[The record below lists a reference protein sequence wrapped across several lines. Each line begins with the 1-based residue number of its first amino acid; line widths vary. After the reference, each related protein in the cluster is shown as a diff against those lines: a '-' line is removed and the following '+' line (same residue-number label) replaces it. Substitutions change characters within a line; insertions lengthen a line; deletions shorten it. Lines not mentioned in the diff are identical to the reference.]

1 MPTVKQGY
9 WIRVQDGKVTQ
20 VWDTQPPVETEAGWK
35 QAVEIH
41 PDLTPNREY
50 ISHHTIDA
58 DKTPAEI
65 IWHKV
70 ALTVDDR
77 KGGLI
82 GTAKGEFQRVVNE
95 ETQKQINDNPNEVYD
110 AQRVETAKTD
120 METKIAQIN
129 AATTHEELDALLA

>member
-1 MPTVKQGY
+1 MSTVKQGY
-9 WIRVQDGKVTQ
+9 WIRVQDGNVTQ

-35 QAVEIH
+35 AAIEIH
-41 PDLTPNREY
+41 PDLVANREY

-65 IWHKV
+65 VWHKV

-82 GTAKGEFQRVVNE
+82 GAAKGEFQRVVNE
-95 ETQKQINDNPNEVYD
+95 QAQLQINDNPAETYD
-110 AQRVETAKTD
+110 AAIVATAKAT
-120 METKIAQIN
+120 MEAKLTAIAG
-129 AATTHEELDALLA
+129 ATTHEDLDVL

>member
-1 MPTVKQGY
+1 MSTVKTGY

-20 VWDTQPPVETEAGWK
+20 VWDTKPPLESEAGWK
-35 QAVEIH
+35 EAVEIF

-58 DKTPAEI
+58 DKTPGEI

-82 GTAKGEFQRVVNE
+82 GAAKGEFQRVVNE
-95 ETQKQINDNPNEVYD
+95 QAQLQLNDNPAEVYD
-110 AQRVETAKTD
+110 PAAVEAAKTA
-120 METKIAQIN
+120 MEAKIAAVN
-129 AATTHEELDALLA
+129 AAVTHEDLDALV

>member
-1 MPTVKQGY
+1 MSTVKQGY

-35 QAVEIH
+35 AAIEIH
-41 PDLTPNREY
+41 PDLVPNREY

-82 GTAKGEFQRVVNE
+82 GAAKGEFQRVVNE
-95 ETQKQINDNPNEVYD
+95 QAQLQINDNPAESYD
-110 AQRVETAKTD
+110 AAIVATAKAT
-120 METKIAQIN
+120 MEAKLTAIAG
-129 AATTHEELDALLA
+129 AATHEDLDVL

>member
-1 MPTVKQGY
+1 MPTTKTGY
-9 WIRVQDGKVTQ
+9 WVRVENGNVTQ
-20 VWDTQPPVETEAGWK
+20 VWDTRPAIETEAGWK
-35 QAVEIH
+35 EAVEIF

-70 ALTVDDR
+70 ALTVEDR

-82 GTAKGEFQRVVNE
+82 GAAKGEFQRVVNE
-95 ETQKQINDNPNEVYD
+95 QTQLQLNDNPAEVYD
-110 AQRVETAKTD
+110 PKAVETAKVA
-120 METKIAQIN
+120 MEAKIAAVN
-129 AATTHEELDALLA
+129 AATTHEDLDALI

>member
-1 MPTVKQGY
+1 MSTVKQGY
-9 WIRVQDGKVTQ
+9 WIRVQDGNVTQ
-20 VWDTQPPVETEAGWK
+20 VWDTQPPVDTEAGWK
-35 QAVEIH
+35 AAIEIH
-41 PDLTPNREY
+41 PDLVPNREY

-82 GTAKGEFQRVVNE
+82 GAAKGEFQRVVNE
-95 ETQKQINDNPNEVYD
+95 QAQLQINDNPAESYD
-110 AQRVETAKTD
+110 AAIVATAKAT
-120 METKIAQIN
+120 MEAKLTAIAG
-129 AATTHEELDALLA
+129 ATTHEDLDVLA

>member
-1 MPTVKQGY
+1 MPTTKTGY

-20 VWDTQPPVETEAGWK
+20 VWDTRPPLETEAGWK
-35 QAVEIH
+35 EAVEIF

-58 DKTPAEI
+58 DKTPGEI

-77 KGGLI
+77 KGALI
-82 GTAKGEFQRVVNE
+82 GQAKGEFQRVVNE
-95 ETQKQINDNPNEVYD
+95 QAQLQLNDNPAEEYD
-110 AQRVETAKTD
+110 PQAVANAKTA
-120 METKIAQIN
+120 MEAKIAAVN
-129 AATTHEELDALLA
+129 AAVTHEDLDALQ

>member
-1 MPTVKQGY
+1 MPTTKTGY

-20 VWDTQPPVETEAGWK
+20 VWDTKPPVETETGWK
-35 QAVEIH
+35 EAIEIF
-41 PDLTPNREY
+41 PDVTPNREY

-77 KGGLI
+77 KGGMI
-82 GTAKGEFQRVVNE
+82 GAAKGEFQRVVNE
-95 ETQKQINDNPNEVYD
+95 QAQLQVNDNPNEVYD
-110 AQRVETAKTD
+110 SSVVDAAKTA
-120 METKIAQIN
+120 MESKIAAVN
-129 AATTHEELDALLA
+129 AAVTHEDLDALI

>member
-1 MPTVKQGY
+1 MPTTKTGY

-20 VWDTQPPVETEAGWK
+20 VWDTKPPVETETGWK
-35 QAVEIH
+35 EAVEIF
-41 PDLTPNREY
+41 PDVIPNREY

-77 KGGLI
+77 KGGMI
-82 GTAKGEFQRVVNE
+82 GVAKGEFQRVVNE
-95 ETQKQINDNPNEVYD
+95 QAQLQVNDNPNEVYD
-110 AQRVETAKTD
+110 SSVVDAAKTA
-120 METKIAQIN
+120 MESKIAAVN
-129 AATTHEELDALLA
+129 AAVTHEDLDALI

>member
-1 MPTVKQGY
+1 MSTVKQGY

-35 QAVEIH
+35 AAIEIH
-41 PDLTPNREY
+41 PDLVPNREY

-82 GTAKGEFQRVVNE
+82 GAAKGEFQRVVNE
-95 ETQKQINDNPNEVYD
+95 QAQLQINDNPAESYD
-110 AQRVETAKTD
+110 AAIVATAKAT
-120 METKIAQIN
+120 MEAKLTAIAG
-129 AATTHEELDALLA
+129 ATTHEDLDVL